1 MSTASSAQQHYF
13 VLANNYERRALL
25 ENLVKKNRPN
35 ATVKVFAHPSAM
47 KEFLETQRDEGVSLS
62 SPEQAHTVISDR
74 LLPNIKPEDEPEYN
88 HFQGTKNVL
97 DEFTNYFDNV
107 ALLEIS
113 KFDTSDPY
121 EEPDFSSVKKSLNFN

>member
-1 MSTASSAQQHYF
+1 MYTASSAQQHYF

-25 ENLVKKNRPN
+25 ENLVKKNCPN

-47 KEFLETQRDEGVSLS
+47 KEFLETQRDKGVSLS
-62 SPEQAHTVISDR
+62 SPEQALAVISDR

-88 HFQGTKNVL
+88 HFQGTKKVL
-97 DEFTNYFDNV
+97 DEFANYLNKV

-113 KFDTSDPY
+113 EFDTSNPY
-121 EEPDFSSVKKSLNFN
+121 EEPDSSSVKEALNFS